1 MDISQE
7 MLIDLALNV
16 LSFLVAGMLSVVI
29 YSMFQKGRKKDKKA
43 SMNETFEKITLPRRE
58 GEIIDDRSPAEF
70 IQFKGIDNKNT
81 RNINSRDRVARFNNR
96 DKVLQ
101 SALEMIKQGVSESDI
116 KAALPI
122 SSAEL
127 AVLGLNKENYRR

>member
-29 YSMFQKGRKKDKKA
+29 YSMFQKGRKKDKKV

>member
-1 MDISQE
+1 MDISQD

-29 YSMFQKGRKKDKKA
+29 YSMFQKDRKKDKKA

-81 RNINSRDRVARFNNR
+81 RNINSRDRVTRFNNR

-101 SALEMIKQGVSESDI
+101 SALEMIKQGVSESEI

-127 AVLGLNKENYRR
+127 AVLGLNKENNRR

>member
-1 MDISQE
+1 MDISQD

-16 LSFLVAGMLSVVI
+16 LSFLIAGMFSVVI
-29 YSMFQKGRKKDKKA
+29 YSMFQKDRRKKIKTSSNKA
-43 SMNETFEKITLPRRE
+43 FEKITLTG
-58 GEIIDDRSPAEF
+58 GEEDIINDKSPSEF
-70 IQFKGIDNKNT
+70 IQFNTGGNNRIKDLNT
-81 RNINSRDRVARFNNR
+81 RESIPRFNNR

-101 SALEMIKQGVSESDI
+101 SALEMIKQGVSESEI

-127 AVLGLNKENYRR
+127 AVLGLTKENSRR

>member
-1 MDISQE
+1 MDVSQE

-16 LSFLVAGMLSVVI
+16 LSFLIAGILSVVI
-29 YSMFQKGRKKDKKA
+29 YSMFQKNRNKDKTA
-43 SMNETFEKITLPRRE
+43 SVNEPFGKITLPKRDE
-58 GEIIDDRSPAEF
+58 EIINDKSPAEF
-70 IQFKGIDNKNT
+70 IQFKGFDTNKT
-81 RNINSRDRVARFNNR
+81 RNLNSRDRVARFNNR

-101 SALEMIKQGVSESDI
+101 SALEMIKQGISETEI

-127 AVLGLNKENYRR
+127 AVLGLNKENNRR

>member
-16 LSFLVAGMLSVVI
+16 LSFLTAGMLSVVI
-29 YSMFQKGRKKDKKA
+29 YSMFQKKRSEHEKTQPNKA
-43 SMNETFEKITLPRRE
+43 SENIANSVIEENVINDK
-58 GEIIDDRSPAEF
+58 SPAEF
-70 IQFKGIDNKNT
+70 IQFNAGSKNRNRHMTGRDN
-81 RNINSRDRVARFNNR
+81 IPRFNNR
-96 DKVLQ
+96 DKVLE
-101 SALEMIKQGVSESDI
+101 SALKMIKQGVSESKI

-127 AVLGLNKENYRR
+127 TVLGLKKDKQ

>member
-29 YSMFQKGRKKDKKA
+29 YSIFQKGRKKDKKV